1 MIKDQWNAFFNQN
14 VAIDPTGK
22 GSLDGL
28 VFSVK
33 DVFAIQHYQSSAGN
47 PTWLRTHE
55 ESKRNAVTIDML
67 LNQGAKL
74 RGTTHTDELMY
85 SLNGENFH
93 YGTPINPKAPGRIPG
108 GSSSGAAVSVAAK
121 TVDFALGTDTG
132 GSVRIPSSYCGIYG
146 FRPTHGA
153 VPIEGVIPL
162 AKSYDT
168 VGWMANNIDLL
179 LKIGHVLL
187 PQLKEDGDF
196 TNIEFAE
203 EAWELL
209 EGETKAAFL
218 PFLKL
223 LEEEGEK
230 SRWQRISQEGLA
242 EWSSV
247 FRTIQGIEIWKE
259 HEQWIEKENPIFG
272 PGISERFSWTSTLK
286 KEQNEAAYKLR
297 EKITNELTHL
307 LGEDGILVIPTA
319 PGGAPLLNLQGEAAE
334 KYRAKTMS
342 LSCIAGLARLPQVTL
357 PVVEVNG
364 IPVGLSLIANRSQD
378 LKLLRWSQRFL
389 RKIDQSFVASKRGE
403 NV

>member
-14 VAIDPTGK
+14 VAIAPTGK

-55 ESKRNAVTIDML
+55 ESKRNAVAIDML

-93 YGTPINPKAPGRIPG
+93 YGTPINPKAPDRIPG
-108 GSSSGAAVSVAAK
+108 GSSSGSAVSVAAQ
-121 TVDFALGTDTG
+121 TVDFSLGTDTG

-168 VGWMANNIDLL
+168 VGWMANSIDLL
-179 LKIGHVLL
+179 FEIGRVLL

-209 EGETKAAFL
+209 EGETKAAFS

-223 LEEEGEK
+223 LEEESEN

-242 EWSSV
+242 M
-247 FRTIQGIEIWKE
+247 
-259 HEQWIEKENPIFG
+259 
-272 PGISERFSWTSTLK
+272 
-286 KEQNEAAYKLR
+286 
-297 EKITNELTHL
+297 
-307 LGEDGILVIPTA
+307 D
-319 PGGAPLLNLQGEAAE
+319 
-334 KYRAKTMS
+334 
-342 LSCIAGLARLPQVTL
+342 
-357 PVVEVNG
+357 
-364 IPVGLSLIANRSQD
+364 
-378 LKLLRWSQRFL
+378 
-389 RKIDQSFVASKRGE
+389 
-403 NV
+403 

>member
-1 MIKDQWNAFFNQN
+1 
-14 VAIDPTGK
+14 
-22 GSLDGL
+22 
-28 VFSVK
+28 
-33 DVFAIQHYQSSAGN
+33 
-47 PTWLRTHE
+47 
-55 ESKRNAVTIDML
+55 ML

-223 LEEEGEK
+223 L
-230 SRWQRISQEGLA
+230 